1 MPPLR
6 SECFYPSGFPQALL
20 PVTQLLFCVLQHVSS
35 LERCFAICLGERLGN
50 SQLELQ
56 LLLLSCIEF
65 PTLALPFLPY
75 EFGASVVVSIR
86 CKVGLGR

>member
-6 SECFYPSGFPQALL
+6 SECSYPSGFPRVLL
-20 PVTQLLFCVLQHVSS
+20 PVTQLLFCVLRHIPF

-50 SQLELQ
+50 SQLEPQ
-56 LLLLSCIEF
+56 LLLLFCIEF

-75 EFGASVVVSIR
+75 GFGALVVLSVR